1 MSDLISR
8 QAALDLLTEV
18 EEIHPYKVPGDLWS
32 YSEYTEGWTDAVI
45 AIEARLQ
52 TIPAAEKPPTMDRL
66 KEVFREI
73 RKEK

>member
-8 QAALDLLTEV
+8 QAALDLLAEI
-18 EEIHPYKVPGDLWS
+18 EEIHPYKVPGDRGS

-45 AIEARLQ
+45 AIEARIQ
-52 TIPAAEKPPTMDRL
+52 SIPAAEKPPTMDRL